1 MTSACSTLRRAAG
14 GVAEDWPAE
23 ENQSVCGSSCNS
35 RGGLGHQD
43 QSAVELQRTPL
54 TMVFKVRKQLSHS
67 LPVAPGLH
75 FAVVQAG
82 AEVVI
87 EVYDSAATSDF
98 GIGDGLQ
105 VALTGDYINDC

>member
-1 MTSACSTLRRAAG
+1 MRETLSGNGTNG
-14 GVAEDWPAE
+14 GVVGDDHVEDASGE
-23 ENQSVCGSSCNS
+23 
-35 RGGLGHQD
+35 RGAGLGHQD
-43 QSAVELQRTPL
+43 QSAVGLQRTPL